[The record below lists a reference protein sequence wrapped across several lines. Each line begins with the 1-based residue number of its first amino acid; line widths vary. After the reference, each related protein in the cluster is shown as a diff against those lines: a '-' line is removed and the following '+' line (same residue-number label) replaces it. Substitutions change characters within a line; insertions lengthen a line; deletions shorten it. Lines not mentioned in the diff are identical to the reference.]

1 MVKHAQRP
9 PYLPFASFLTALD
22 QLAQGM
28 PNVISKE
35 VFPSHSGLLQG
46 QVISALR
53 FFDLID
59 EHGTPLGDHLERLAV
74 ERETE
79 QRRANIRPLVKSAYP
94 DLIKLDLA
102 KVSPSQLDAAFAG
115 YGVTGDT
122 KKKAKIFFLH
132 AAKFAEL
139 KLSPLLVRKGRAPS
153 VPKRRKVA
161 EQSTG
166 SDKHAMSHENHTSTS
181 KTIQLKSGVILT
193 VSITGNLLDLEEQDR
208 QLVFGI
214 MDQIRTHPS

>member
-1 MVKHAQRP
+1 MAKNEQRP

-28 PNVISKE
+28 PNVIRKD

-59 EHGTPLGDHLERLAV
+59 EHGTPLGERLERLAL

-79 QRRANIRPLVKSAYP
+79 QRRANIRPLLRSAYA

-102 KVSPSQLDAAFAG
+102 KVTPSQLDAAIAG

-122 KKKAKIFFLH
+122 KKKAKIFFLK

-139 KLSPLLVRKGRAPS
+139 KLSPLLVRKGRVPSVTKRRNVAAPS
-153 VPKRRKVA
+153 TSRDRN
-161 EQSTG
+161 
-166 SDKHAMSHENHTSTS
+166 AMSHENDASTS
-181 KTIQLKSGVILT
+181 KTIELKSGAILT
-193 VSITGNLLDLEEQDR
+193 VSVTGNLLDLEEQDR

-214 MDQIRTHPS
+214 MDQIRTQTS